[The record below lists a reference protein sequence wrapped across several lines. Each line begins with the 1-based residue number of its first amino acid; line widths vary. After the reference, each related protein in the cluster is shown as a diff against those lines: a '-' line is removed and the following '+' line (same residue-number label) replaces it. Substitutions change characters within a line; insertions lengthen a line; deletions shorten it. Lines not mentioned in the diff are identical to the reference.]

1 MRNAV
6 FSIVLLKYINIS
18 IDLLILS
25 CLVLACLVLSGLVW
39 SNFSHFI
46 YIYIYR
52 FIKICHQ
59 IISTVLQ

>member
-18 IDLLILS
+18 IDLILS

-46 YIYIYR
+46 YIYISVYQNLSSD
-52 FIKICHQ
+52 HQ
-59 IISTVLQ
+59 HSITVK